1 MTNVQ
6 ADIQVDAGNNA
17 WLLTLPEVRIEG
29 ELFEECTVVALRTLK
44 DSWYHPDGENYS
56 GPRTLAGRECQISLF
71 WNGGGWGKEQTFVA
85 RYTSD
90 LWDRTPRT
98 GSHWTGFHTGKGNK
112 GTRCWLMGNAAAYLL
127 GKNSAGRDSSQ
138 EYMDFP

>member
-6 ADIQVDAGNNA
+6 ADIQDIKFDAGNNA
-17 WLLTLPEVRIEG
+17 WLLTLPEVRFEG

-44 DSWYHPDGENYS
+44 DSCYHPDGEHYS
-56 GPRTLAGRECQISLF
+56 GPRTLAGRECQINLF

-90 LWDRTPRT
+90 LWDRNPELDLT
-98 GSHWTGFHTGKGNK
+98 GP
-112 GTRCWLMGNAAAYLL
+112 
-127 GKNSAGRDSSQ
+127 
-138 EYMDFP
+138 DFKLEKVIRR

>member
-71 WNGGGWGKEQTFVA
+71 WNGGGWGKEQT
-85 RYTSD
+85 
-90 LWDRTPRT
+90 
-98 GSHWTGFHTGKGNK
+98 
-112 GTRCWLMGNAAAYLL
+112 RCWLMGNAAAYLL